1 MKDYKQFEKKFTI
14 ISILDSIKKHLA
26 IFLFIFG
33 YFSVFGVVY
42 STVITER
49 TYQSTG
55 QITNQ
60 GSLTGTYLNTI
71 VNTVKNEDTLEIIA
85 SNLSEKK
92 VLHTNGSAITKS
104 YISSGL
110 VFPIT
115 NSSSYLNISFV
126 GKEKTILKPV
136 LQEVLEVTVEVIA
149 NGSFKDQYKDIRVS
163 NNASDPIDISD
174 TNLKILLFSL
184 VGLGL
189 GIGTAFITDISTDLV
204 YNISDISSLQTN
216 VFELE
221 YTDSKKGEK

>member
-55 QITNQ
+55 QIANQ
-60 GSLTGTYLNTI
+60 RSLTGTYLNTI
-71 VNTVKNEDTLEIIA
+71 VNTVNNEDTLEIIV

-189 GIGTAFITDISTDLV
+189 GIGTAFITDNSTDLV